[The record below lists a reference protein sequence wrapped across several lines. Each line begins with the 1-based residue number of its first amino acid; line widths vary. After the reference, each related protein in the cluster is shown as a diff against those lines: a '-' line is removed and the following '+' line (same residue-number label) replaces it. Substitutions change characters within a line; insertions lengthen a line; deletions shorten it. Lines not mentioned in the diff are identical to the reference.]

1 MPFVHIFH
9 SRDFTQERIEH
20 LGDAV
25 HRALIDAFGIAPDDM
40 FQAFSA
46 QKAGSQLLVTP
57 AFLGIR
63 HSADAVFVQITC
75 APGRTADQKRTLFAA
90 VAAQAHAMADVDPED
105 VIINLVES
113 SRENWSFGN
122 GLAQFAA

>member
-9 SRDFTQERIEH
+9 NRDFNQERIEH

-25 HRALIDAFGIAPDDM
+25 HRALGDAFDVPPDDL
-40 FQAFSA
+40 FQALSSHT
-46 QKAGSQLLVTP
+46 AGSQLRVTR

-75 APGRTADQKRTLFAA
+75 PPGRTGEQKRTLFAA
-90 VAAQAHAMADVDPED
+90 IVAHTHAVTDVDPED
-105 VIINLVES
+105 VIINVVES
-113 SRENWSFGN
+113 GRENWSFGN
-122 GLAQFAA
+122 GLAQLAA

>member
-9 SRDFTQERIEH
+9 SRDFNQERIEH

-25 HRALIDAFGIAPDDM
+25 HQALMGAFDVPPDDL
-40 FQAFSA
+40 FQAFSSHT
-46 QKAGSQLLVTP
+46 AGSQLRVTQ

-90 VAAQAHAMADVDPED
+90 IVAHAHAMADADPED

-122 GLAQFAA
+122 GLAQLAA

>member
-9 SRDFTQERIEH
+9 GRDFNQERIEH
-20 LGDAV
+20 LGDSV
-25 HRALIDAFGIAPDDM
+25 HRALMEAFDVPPDDM
-40 FQAFSA
+40 FQAFSVHT
-46 QKAGSQLLVTP
+46 AGSQLRVTP

-75 APGRTADQKRTLFAA
+75 APGRTDERRRTLLAA
-90 VAAQAHAMADVDPED
+90 IVAHAHAMADVNPED

-122 GLAQFAA
+122 DLAQLAA